1 METAAWSRIDLD
13 QISKTTAGV
22 TFRESGGLICV
33 TAVGGYSWR
42 SSAMQ
47 AGTIM
52 RNEPSSSD
60 RRIPGA
66 IIEDQT
72 DVVAFLSD
80 PATHDGCAV
89 RVIETHGAMVFLAG
103 DRAIKLKRAVWFP
116 YMDFSTLERRR
127 DFCHAE
133 LALNRRTAPQIYQ
146 DVLPVTRG
154 ADGALA
160 LGGEGTA
167 VDWVVVMRRF
177 DEDGLFDRLAQRNA
191 LDVALMERLADEI
204 ARFHATADALPETDF
219 ADIFAQ
225 VIAGNT
231 RNLESAASG
240 IFDPAKVTA
249 LDAQSRTLLAQHR
262 DLLAARARDGY
273 VRRCHGDLHLR
284 NICMIDHA
292 PVLFDCIE
300 FNDALAAID
309 VFYDLAFL
317 LMDLEHR
324 ALRTFAN
331 AVLNRY
337 LARTGDYG
345 ALPLLPLFMSVR
357 AAVRA
362 HVGVAIADKQ
372 HDAAEQMRQRAEA
385 AAYLDLAIALLRP
398 ASPMLL
404 AVGGL
409 SGSGKSTL
417 ARALAPE
424 LGQAPG
430 AVVVRSDV
438 IRKQLAGAD
447 LFARLPE
454 DAYTRDSSRAVFSR
468 MADICRDALAAG
480 FSAIADGVYRSAG
493 ERATIAEVAGRADA
507 PFLGFWLDVSPAVQD
522 SRVSRRKGDVSDA
535 SVTVARAQRER
546 IGPVPEWSHLDAD
559 TGLEVLLDSARR
571 NLRASIGD
579 L

>member
-1 METAAWSRIDLD
+1 
-13 QISKTTAGV
+13 
-22 TFRESGGLICV
+22 
-33 TAVGGYSWR
+33 
-42 SSAMQ
+42 
-47 AGTIM
+47 M
-52 RNEPSSSD
+52 RKKPDDSD

-66 IIEDQT
+66 VTEDQT
-72 DVVAFLSD
+72 ETVAFLSD
-80 PATHDGCAV
+80 PATHNGCAV

-127 DFCHAE
+127 EFCHAE
-133 LALNRRTAPQIYQ
+133 LALNRRTAPQIYR
-146 DVLPVTRG
+146 DALPVTRG
-154 ADGALA
+154 PDGCLA
-160 LGGEGTA
+160 LGGDGTV
-167 VDWVVVMRRF
+167 VDWVVVMQRF

-191 LDVALMERLADEI
+191 LDVAVMERLADEV
-204 ARFHATADALPETDF
+204 ARFHAKADALPETEF
-219 ADIFAQ
+219 ADTFAQ

-231 RNLESAASG
+231 RNLEAAAPAV
-240 IFDPAKVTA
+240 FDPAKVA
-249 LDAQSRTLLAQHR
+249 VLDNQSRTFLAQHR
-262 DLLAARARDGY
+262 GLLAARARDGY

-284 NICMIDHA
+284 NICMIDDA

-300 FNDALAAID
+300 FNDAFATID

-324 ALRTFAN
+324 ALRSFGN

-372 HDAAEQMRQRAEA
+372 HDAAEQARQRAEA
-385 AAYLDLAIALLRP
+385 VTYLDLAIALLRP
-398 ASPMLL
+398 APPTLL

-424 LGQAPG
+424 LGRAPG

-438 IRKQLAGAD
+438 IRKQLSGID

-454 DAYTRDSSRAVFSR
+454 DAYTPDSSQAVFR
-468 MADICRDALAAG
+468 RIAEICGDALAAG
-480 FSAIADGVYRSAG
+480 FWAIADGVYRNAG
-493 ERATIAEVAGRADA
+493 ERATIAGVAGQADA
-507 PFLGFWLDVSPAVQD
+507 PFLGFWLDVSPDVQEA
-522 SRVSRRKGDVSDA
+522 RVSHRTGDVSDA
-535 SVTVARAQRER
+535 SVAVARAQRDR
-546 IGPVPEWSHLDAD
+546 IGPVPEWRHLDAD
-559 TGLEVLLDSARR
+559 GGLEPLLRVARDVLA
-571 NLRASIGD
+571 AQ
-579 L
+579 